1 MTENMFACVF
11 PKPFGTA
18 TRVTPALTMAMRGR
32 QGLEFKAHEG
42 QGHLDSVDGLSID
55 DAHAVMAEKA
65 RASGV
70 AEPVTPPAAYDNF
83 AARMPTDVPPAKPTC
98 RPGKR
103 RPGSVWPAK
112 PTRRPERP
120 RPSSAPTAKPSCRRA
135 VLVEHTEPKPK
146 WEDSDDEDDA
156 SLRRRL
162 HHALCSSSGGSS
174 IHSPE
179 TGVP

>member
-1 MTENMFACVF
+1 MLLNFRSHMTENMFACVF
-11 PKPFGTA
+11 PEPFGTA
-18 TRVTPALTMAMRGR
+18 ARVTPALTMAMRGR
-32 QGLEFKAHEG
+32 QALESKAHEG

-83 AARMPTDVPPAKPTC
+83 AAHMPTDVPPAKPTC

-103 RPGSVWPAK
+103 KPGSVWPAK

-120 RPSSAPTAKPSCRRA
+120 RPSSGPDGQTQLSSCGVGGTCA
-135 VLVEHTEPKPK
+135 QAGPKPK
-146 WEDSDDEDDA
+146 WSPHGA
-156 SLRRRL
+156 Q
-162 HHALCSSSGGSS
+162 ANVGGQ
-174 IHSPE
+174 
-179 TGVP
+179 